1 MSPRAAPSGDGGGG
15 ARAGLVALIVAVVAL
30 GMFLLTRASPSTSE
44 LDPRSSRADGARGLV
59 LLLEQQGADVEIGAA
74 VPPRS
79 EAASG
84 RRVLLLDDRLD
95 DAQREAI
102 LDFVDAGGVLVVADP
117 RSSLHGGDGAAAE
130 RVERGSPLYA
140 DVGTSAD
147 AINNVRNEICD
158 IPALERLRGLYVDD
172 GLLFPVRAPQQRC
185 FGTTDLAPS
194 DEGGSSSGDAADEH
208 AFVIRRDLGDG
219 TIVGLGDNHL
229 FTNEWLRFADNSG
242 LATALLVP
250 EDGTAVTIV
259 LGSGAPR
266 TVDDVGTGEDSLSDL
281 VRPGVWMAFV
291 QLALAFVVFAAA
303 RGVRVGRPVSEP
315 RPVPLA
321 GSELVRASGSVMRVA
336 RHHERAAWML
346 RTELHRDL
354 CRRYRIDH
362 GSSTDQVAWTAQD
375 RDGIE
380 PALVRRA
387 LTAEATDD
395 RSLLALAQTVDQIRE
410 HLARVDARASEGA
423 TP

>member
-1 MSPRAAPSGDGGGG
+1 VSPRAAPSGEGGGG
-15 ARAGLVALIVAVVAL
+15 ARAGLVALVVAVVAL

-79 EAASG
+79 DAASG

-95 DAQREAI
+95 DAQREAM

-117 RSSLHGGDGAAAE
+117 RSSLHGGDGAAAV

-147 AINNVRNEICD
+147 ATNNVRNEICD

-185 FGTTDLAPS
+185 FGTTDLGPS
-194 DEGGSSSGDAADEH
+194 DEH
-208 AFVIRRDLGDG
+208 AFVIRRDVGDG

-242 LATALLVP
+242 LATALLAP
-250 EDGTAVTIV
+250 EDVTAVTIV

-380 PALVRRA
+380 PALARHA
-387 LTAEATDD
+387 LTADATDD
-395 RSLLALAQTVDQIRE
+395 RSLLALAQSVDQIRE